1 MSAGG
6 IACDVRVVGSGDV
19 RVGCESGG
27 VGSNGRGVYRTVSV
41 SLWVRAGFNS
51 AEWERR
57 TVSLRPFPFPFDVRF
72 PERSHCGYYLPL
84 RVRLVPKVIVV
95 GIAL

>member
-1 MSAGG
+1 M
-6 IACDVRVVGSGDV
+6 
-19 RVGCESGG
+19 GCESGG
-27 VGSNGRGVYRTVSV
+27 VGSNGRGVYRTVSA